1 MERIPQVSALFPR
14 IVVHFPGIISLTH
27 REPEPAEL
35 GADGAGGGV
44 ADADGRDAGERARRG
59 RAGEVVAQPQGQ
71 RAAHLGR
78 QISLNWLFG
87 SEVGVAIQLTKF

>member
-1 MERIPQVSALFPR
+1 MERIQVSALFPR
-14 IVVHFPGIISLTH
+14 IGVHFPGITGSPLTH

-78 QISLNWLFG
+78 QISVNWLL
-87 SEVGVAIQLTKF
+87 IITLTNSRF